1 MGEEILKGML
11 AKIVHW
17 TERSYILV
25 HKLRK
30 KSLSWVVSFVVA
42 AVSTLPYEL
51 VLDFRGLVK
60 ALFVHPSLVTVL
72 MWCVCMFG
80 VAVFVLDRWLVR
92 FIQKHD
98 DSSELKDI
106 MSACA
111 DGSCFDLENYS
122 YGFIWGQDRTL
133 WVCDDIIEGYRT
145 SQIYLESARLD
156 GYFRFSGEDE
166 WLNGRYDAFCE
177 SSERIS
183 MAERRRNN
191 NDRFMVTGFGRNF
204 CKTDKRIHLSLA
216 KTVWSMN
223 QFVWTELFPSGL
235 KSKREALSM
244 IAADTTGGYFPN
256 SFCLHLVVVTA
267 DGKVV
272 MNRISGNK
280 SNDYPYTLAATVGE
294 QIELSDFN
302 AGTDYSNRFVD
313 RWIKRAFYEEFGM
326 PEDPFNR
333 VVDADSARVLAF
345 VEEGDIYNVSM
356 VTVITLNYS
365 AEDFS
370 RYLAAALI
378 LDKEFDSLVFLDVKR
393 IPEELSRHFRMFP
406 GSATGFTNGD
416 YHPSTAMRLF
426 LTYSH
431 FYGICRFKEEFKRAA
446 DKG

>member
-1 MGEEILKGML
+1 M
-11 AKIVHW
+11 
-17 TERSYILV
+17 
-25 HKLRK
+25 
-30 KSLSWVVSFVVA
+30 
-42 AVSTLPYEL
+42 
-51 VLDFRGLVK
+51 
-60 ALFVHPSLVTVL
+60 
-72 MWCVCMFG
+72 
-80 VAVFVLDRWLVR
+80 
-92 FIQKHD
+92 
-98 DSSELKDI
+98 
-106 MSACA
+106 
-111 DGSCFDLENYS
+111 
-122 YGFIWGQDRTL
+122 
-133 WVCDDIIEGYRT
+133 
-145 SQIYLESARLD
+145 
-156 GYFRFSGEDE
+156 
-166 WLNGRYDAFCE
+166 
-177 SSERIS
+177 
-183 MAERRRNN
+183 
-191 NDRFMVTGFGRNF
+191 
-204 CKTDKRIHLSLA
+204 
-216 KTVWSMN
+216 WSMN
-223 QFVWTELFPSGL
+223 QFVWTELFPKGL

-302 AGTDYSNRFVD
+302 AGTDYNNRFVD

-326 PEDPFNR
+326 PEDPFDR

-406 GSATGFTNGD
+406 GCATGFTFAFLWHMSFQGGIQKGSGQERAVLKC
-416 YHPSTAMRLF
+416 YKVIQTICLSVSEAETSVLLRARSWPCITTSPS
-426 LTYSH
+426 
-431 FYGICRFKEEFKRAA
+431 E
-446 DKG
+446 

>member
-1 MGEEILKGML
+1 ML

-17 TERSYILV
+17 AERSYIV
-25 HKLRK
+25 IHKLRE

-51 VLDFRGLVK
+51 VLDFRGMVA
-60 ALFVHPSLVTVL
+60 ALFVHPSLVMVL
-72 MWCVCMFG
+72 MWCVCLFG
-80 VAVFVLDRWLVR
+80 VAVFVLDKWLVR

-106 MSACA
+106 MLACA
-111 DGSCFDLENYS
+111 DASCFDLESYS
-122 YGFIWGQDRTL
+122 YGFIWGQNRTL

-145 SQIYLESARLD
+145 SQIYLERAQIDS
-156 GYFRFSGEDE
+156 YFRFSGEDE
-166 WLNGRYDAFCE
+166 WLNGRYEAFCA
-177 SSERIS
+177 SSERIRV
-183 MAERRRNN
+183 AELRRNN

-204 CKTDKRIHLSLA
+204 SKSDKRIHISLA

-223 QFVWTELFPSGL
+223 QFVWTELFPSGV
-235 KSKREALSM
+235 KSKQEALAS
-244 IAADTTGGYFPN
+244 IAADTTRGYFPN
-256 SFCLHLVVVTA
+256 SFCLHLVVVTS

-272 MNRISGNK
+272 MDRISGNK
-280 SNDYPYTLAATVGE
+280 SNDYPYTLAATAGE
-294 QIELSDFN
+294 QVELADFN
-302 AGTDYSNRFVD
+302 GGTDYNNKFVD
-313 RWIKRAFYEEFGM
+313 RWIQRAFYEEFGM
-326 PEDPFNR
+326 PEDTFRR
-333 VVDADSARVLAF
+333 VVDADSARVLAL

-365 AEDFS
+365 AEDFR

-378 LDKEFDSLVFLDVKR
+378 LDKEFDSLDFLDLKR
-393 IPEELSRHFRMFP
+393 IPAELCRHFRRFP
-406 GSATGFTNGD
+406 GGASDFSNGD

-446 DKG
+446 DWV